1 MEKNCKYEV
10 WAASA
15 EDLARVEKALESG
28 LEESAD
34 PVVNSC
40 RCAHPKA
47 PEFCPFLVVGEWME
61 QEKCPVFELD
71 KPLWQA
77 EIEQHLEKVDGGK

>member
-10 WAASA
+10 WEASA
-15 EDLARVEKALESG
+15 EDLAKIEKLLESG
-28 LEESAD
+28 LEESKD
-34 PVVNSC
+34 PVLTSC

-47 PEFCPFLVVGEWME
+47 PEFCPFIRVGELAE
-61 QEKCPVFELD
+61 QEFCPLFEPD

-77 EIEQHLEKVDGGK
+77 EIEQHLEKVDG